1 MRYPEASAEELR
13 APSGKFRVIGV
24 DLKTAATA
32 NYFLGDF
39 ETLAVAEKVAQEKAC
54 VGNPVYVYDDQSAL
68 VVRFGSW
75 H

>member
-24 DLKTAATA
+24 DLKTAPTA
-32 NYFLGDF
+32 NYHLGDF
-39 ETLAVAEKVAQEKAC
+39 ATLSMAEKVAQEKAC
-54 VGNPVYVYDDQSAL
+54 VGNPVYVYDDKSDL
-68 VVRFGSW
+68 VIRYGSW